1 MTFNQVGQNQMTP
14 LIKMANG
21 FLVKS
26 KSSQVEQ
33 KNDTPSQD
41 DQWFFN

>member
-1 MTFNQVGQNQMTP
+1 MTP

-26 KSSQVEQ
+26 KSNQIKQ
-33 KNDTPSQD
+33 KKMTPLVKMANGFLVKSDT
-41 DQWFFN
+41 